1 MNYTHLGRT
10 GLKVSRLCLGTMNFG
25 DVTDEKTSA
34 RILDEALEAGINFI
48 DTADVYGTE
57 QSPDIQQGSGL
68 SEEIIGRWLQQG
80 GRRERIVLAT
90 KVYQPMGPGPND
102 RRLSAYHI
110 RKACE
115 DSLRRL
121 KTDHIDVYQMHHIDR
136 HTPWEEIWQAMEL
149 LVQQGKVLY
158 IGSSN
163 FAGWDIATAQ
173 SVATARHFLG
183 LVAEQSLYNLTA
195 RTIELEVIPACRHF
209 GLGLI
214 PWSPLAGGLLGGVL
228 KKMASGRR
236 ARPAS
241 ARLIEQYRPQL
252 EAYEGLCEDLGE
264 TPSDVALAWLLQNP
278 VAAVPAS
285 RDRRN
290 FLIAGAGLA
299 LAATTLGRSG
309 AVMAKPAGQDTP
321 NAPSDAAPV
330 RKETLTTRKLGS
342 LEVSSMGLGCL
353 PMVGYY
359 GGGPRDRKAMV
370 SLIRAA
376 FEQGITFFDTAE
388 VYGPHLSEEFVGEA
402 LAPVRDRVVI
412 ATKFGFGVEEG
423 KPTSLNSHPDH
434 IRRAV
439 EGSLKRLKT
448 DHIDLLYQHRPDPN
462 VPIEDVAETVKALI
476 QEGKVKHWGLSE
488 ASARTIRRAHAVLPV
503 TAVQSEYAM
512 WWREPETRI
521 FPTLEELGIGFVPY
535 CPTARSFLAGAVNPS
550 QRFDSTDRRHNLPRF
565 QPDALA
571 KNMVLL
577 EFAQSWA
584 RRKNTTPVQF
594 ALAWVMAQRPW
605 IVPIPGTT
613 QYPHLI
619 ENSGAP
625 QVRLTDSELR
635 EIDAALAKIP
645 LQGGRADPFT
655 ESQFDKS

>member
-121 KTDHIDVYQMHHIDR
+121 NTDHIDVYQMHHIDR

-236 ARPAS
+236 ARPAF
-241 ARLIEQYRPQL
+241 ARL
-252 EAYEGLCEDLGE
+252 
-264 TPSDVALAWLLQNP
+264 
-278 VAAVPAS
+278 
-285 RDRRN
+285 
-290 FLIAGAGLA
+290 
-299 LAATTLGRSG
+299 
-309 AVMAKPAGQDTP
+309 
-321 NAPSDAAPV
+321 
-330 RKETLTTRKLGS
+330 
-342 LEVSSMGLGCL
+342 
-353 PMVGYY
+353 
-359 GGGPRDRKAMV
+359 
-370 SLIRAA
+370 
-376 FEQGITFFDTAE
+376 
-388 VYGPHLSEEFVGEA
+388 
-402 LAPVRDRVVI
+402 
-412 ATKFGFGVEEG
+412 
-423 KPTSLNSHPDH
+423 SLNSHPDH

>member
-228 KKMASGRR
+228 KKM
-236 ARPAS
+236 
-241 ARLIEQYRPQL
+241 
-252 EAYEGLCEDLGE
+252 
-264 TPSDVALAWLLQNP
+264 
-278 VAAVPAS
+278 
-285 RDRRN
+285 
-290 FLIAGAGLA
+290 
-299 LAATTLGRSG
+299 
-309 AVMAKPAGQDTP
+309 
-321 NAPSDAAPV
+321 
-330 RKETLTTRKLGS
+330 
-342 LEVSSMGLGCL
+342 
-353 PMVGYY
+353 
-359 GGGPRDRKAMV
+359 
-370 SLIRAA
+370 
-376 FEQGITFFDTAE
+376 
-388 VYGPHLSEEFVGEA
+388 
-402 LAPVRDRVVI
+402 
-412 ATKFGFGVEEG
+412 
-423 KPTSLNSHPDH
+423 
-434 IRRAV
+434 
-439 EGSLKRLKT
+439 
-448 DHIDLLYQHRPDPN
+448 
-462 VPIEDVAETVKALI
+462 
-476 QEGKVKHWGLSE
+476 
-488 ASARTIRRAHAVLPV
+488 
-503 TAVQSEYAM
+503 YAM

-619 ENSGAP
+619 ENSSAP

>member
-1 MNYTHLGRT
+1 MSKMMH
-10 GLKVSRLCLGTMNFG
+10 
-25 DVTDEKTSA
+25 D
-34 RILDEALEAGINFI
+34 
-48 DTADVYGTE
+48 
-57 QSPDIQQGSGL
+57 
-68 SEEIIGRWLQQG
+68 
-80 GRRERIVLAT
+80 
-90 KVYQPMGPGPND
+90 QP
-102 RRLSAYHI
+102 S
-110 RKACE
+110 
-115 DSLRRL
+115 
-121 KTDHIDVYQMHHIDR
+121 
-136 HTPWEEIWQAMEL
+136 
-149 LVQQGKVLY
+149 
-158 IGSSN
+158 
-163 FAGWDIATAQ
+163 
-173 SVATARHFLG
+173 
-183 LVAEQSLYNLTA
+183 
-195 RTIELEVIPACRHF
+195 
-209 GLGLI
+209 
-214 PWSPLAGGLLGGVL
+214 
-228 KKMASGRR
+228 
-236 ARPAS
+236 
-241 ARLIEQYRPQL
+241 
-252 EAYEGLCEDLGE
+252 
-264 TPSDVALAWLLQNP
+264 
-278 VAAVPAS
+278 AAVPAS

-309 AVMAKPAGQDTP
+309 AVMAKPAGQDMP

-330 RKETLTTRKLGS
+330 RKE
-342 LEVSSMGLGCL
+342 
-353 PMVGYY
+353 
-359 GGGPRDRKAMV
+359 
-370 SLIRAA
+370 I
-376 FEQGITFFDTAE
+376 
-388 VYGPHLSEEFVGEA
+388 
-402 LAPVRDRVVI
+402 
-412 ATKFGFGVEEG
+412 
-423 KPTSLNSHPDH
+423 
-434 IRRAV
+434 
-439 EGSLKRLKT
+439 KRLKT